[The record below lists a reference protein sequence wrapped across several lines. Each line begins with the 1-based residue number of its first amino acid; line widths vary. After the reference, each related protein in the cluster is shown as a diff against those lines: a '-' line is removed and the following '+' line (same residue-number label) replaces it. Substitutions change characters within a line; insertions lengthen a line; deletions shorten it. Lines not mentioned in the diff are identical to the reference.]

1 MPPNPNPQREY
12 DVVLFASDDKTIRL
26 RPRRLESFLTRKT
39 FPSLALHTTILAA
52 TLLYKAD
59 KVVFAYLWP
68 FFFIA
73 FLCILVIW
81 VAKMNRGDEEI
92 FSRQT
97 SALYGLGFLA
107 LIALMQFDSLP
118 AHFGVSDGTLAALLI
133 VGFLAFAFGTLHQK
147 GTLLSMVTMAV
158 YAAWFFAN
166 FSQTTNAVS
175 LIGVGGLCLAVA
187 AAIIIRSG
195 KKQYLFGVLVG
206 GVLVLAIGSTDG
218 SLWKSTTIITV
229 SALLLLLVLLIYEG
243 ASRIRQYSDFVRLIA
258 QAIGAAIIWYTIGLI
273 FPDLNASQQYLA
285 TAAGFSA
292 YSMLA
297 HRRGGRSGV
306 STRVLLVLFLLIS
319 SALNLVDISTT
330 VTVIIQALAG
340 LGIVL
345 VSHFFQSTFIRFFAN
360 IWFVLA
366 LVQAYSLMS
375 NIELNIRI
383 AERADDATEASIAQ
397 AYEAARNSGF
407 MGLFAAVLFLV
418 GATLFSSLWRT
429 PPPGRNWWTGL
440 IAPRTAVVIRNGYR
454 TFSRRIYVMPALGG
468 FALIVLG
475 LIKALHFMS
484 GKDRP
489 LQLFG
494 AMSALA
500 YVIAALS
507 TVATVSL
514 RFLLYPPAIAGFDPL
529 FWGPVIAISAGWSFW
544 GLALSVNGALRG
556 VLYSRLL
563 GFVFSCIPIMFVWM
577 GLREDGFREGGVQS
591 TSALWVVLVLSGIAI
606 LVSSVLPNLRGFA
619 KAKT

>member
-1 MPPNPNPQREY
+1 MPPTRIPQREY
-12 DVVLFASDDKTIRL
+12 DVVLFASDDETIRL
-26 RPRRLESFLTRKT
+26 RPRRLETFLTRKT
-39 FPSLALHTTILAA
+39 VPSLALHATVLAA
-52 TLLYKAD
+52 TLLFKAD
-59 KVVFAYLWP
+59 RVVFAYLWP
-68 FFFIA
+68 FFIIA
-73 FLCILVIW
+73 FLCILLIW

-118 AHFGVSDGTLAALLI
+118 AHFGLGDGALAALLI
-133 VGFLAFAFGTLHQK
+133 VGFLAFAFGALHQK
-147 GTLLSMVTMAV
+147 GTLLSMVTVAV

-166 FSQTTNAVS
+166 FSQTTNVVS
-175 LIGVGGLCLAVA
+175 LLGVGGICLAVA

-195 KKQYLFGVLVG
+195 KKQYLFGVLLG

-218 SLWKSTTIITV
+218 SLWKSTTIITI
-229 SALLLLLVLLIYEG
+229 SALLLLLVLLMYEG

-258 QAIGAAIIWYTIGLI
+258 QAIGAAIILFTIGLI
-273 FPDLNASQQYLA
+273 FPDLNDAQRYLA

-292 YSMLA
+292 YSILA
-297 HRRGGRSGV
+297 HRRGGRSGL

-319 SALNLVDISTT
+319 SALNVVDISAT
-330 VTVIIQALAG
+330 VRIIIQALAG
-340 LGIVL
+340 LGFVL
-345 VSHFFQSTFIRFFAN
+345 VSNFFQSTFIRFFAN

-366 LVQAYSLMS
+366 LIQAYSLMS
-375 NIELNIRI
+375 KIELNIRR
-383 AERADDATEASIAQ
+383 AERADDATETTITQ
-397 AYEAARNSGF
+397 AYEAARDFGF

-429 PPPGRNWWTGL
+429 PPTGRNWWVGL

-454 TFSRRIYVMPALGG
+454 TFSRRIYVLPAFGG
-468 FALIVLG
+468 LALIVLG

-507 TVATVSL
+507 TVETLSL
-514 RFLLYPPAIAGFDPL
+514 RFLLYPPTITGFDPL
-529 FWGPVIAISAGWSFW
+529 FWGPIIAISAGWSFW
-544 GLALSVNGALRG
+544 GIALSVDGALRG

-563 GFVFSCIPIMFVWM
+563 GFVFSCIPIVFVWM
-577 GLREDGFREGGVQS
+577 RLRDNGNVEGVVQS
-591 TSALWVVLVLSGIAI
+591 TSVLWVVLVLSGIAI
-606 LVSSVLPNLRGFA
+606 LVSSVLPNLRGIA
-619 KAKT
+619 KLKI